1 MGILFIVVD
10 SSLLVDTCGCALE
23 DPAEHEAFAG
33 SDGVSW
39 IFFSERIASFASR
52 SSSRSWLMRSVLVS
66 SAGLDI
72 VVLFLSPF
80 LFRQVVRHMRRNICI
95 YMYAYMRTV
104 VFLNSCYSF
113 ITSGSPIVAM
123 TCTRYIYYIKIVT
136 LFTLK

>member
-23 DPAEHEAFAG
+23 DPEHEAFAG

-52 SSSRSWLMRSVLVS
+52 SSSRSWLMRSVLAS

-80 LFRQVVRHMRRNICI
+80 LFLNLCGICVVIYVYIC
-95 YMYAYMRTV
+95 MFVRSRV
-104 VFLNSCYSF
+104 CGFLLF
-113 ITSGSPIVAM
+113 LDHVG
-123 TCTRYIYYIKIVT
+123 VT
-136 LFTLK
+136 NCSDDVHSLYLLY